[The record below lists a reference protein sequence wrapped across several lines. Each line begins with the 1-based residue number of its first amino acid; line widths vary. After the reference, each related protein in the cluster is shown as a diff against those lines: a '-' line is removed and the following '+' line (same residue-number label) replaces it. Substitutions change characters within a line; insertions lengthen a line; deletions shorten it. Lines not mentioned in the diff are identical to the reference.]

1 MKLPSEIRV
10 DRGARLLTLRWPDG
24 DERTIGHA
32 QLRESCPCAE
42 CRRRRLAGDE
52 VRAAEGVSVT
62 DLQSM
67 GYGMQIV
74 FSDGHARGIYPWTY
88 LAQLA

>member
-1 MKLPSEIRV
+1 MKWPSEVRV
-10 DRGARLLTLRWPDG
+10 NHGAGVLTLRWPDG

-32 QLRESCPCAE
+32 QLREACPCAE
-42 CRRRRLAGDE
+42 CRRLRLGGDV
-52 VRAAEGVSVT
+52 VRAAPGVTVT
-62 DLQSM
+62 DLRSM
-67 GYGMQIV
+67 GYGVQIA